1 LARLLLSES
10 ELQTVDV
17 LMQKA
22 FTSRVNKKVAVQSA
36 GSVPHEK
43 IAVTTPDCTFE
54 AEMLGAEVAIIL
66 SCI

>member
-1 LARLLLSES
+1 
-10 ELQTVDV
+10 
-17 LMQKA
+17 MQKA